1 VGYTLEQIRFIIDL
15 VEDKSR
21 VGVCFDTCHAYT
33 SGYDIKSE
41 DGYQKTFL
49 QFENI
54 IDFKYLKGLHLNDS
68 KKDLGSRV
76 DRHDQIGEGLLGEEV
91 FRRIMNDR
99 RFDNIP
105 MILETPD
112 ESRWK
117 EEILMLYRL
126 VV

>member
-1 VGYTLEQIRFIIDL
+1 VGYTFEQIRFMIDL

-41 DGYQKTFL
+41 DGYRKIFQ

-54 IDFKYLKGLHLNDS
+54 IGFKYLKGIHLNDS

-91 FRRIMNDR
+91 FRRIMNDPQ
-99 RFDNIP
+99 FDNIP
-105 MILETPD
+105 IILETPD

-117 EEILMLYRL
+117 KEILMLYGMIE
-126 VV
+126 

>member
-1 VGYTLEQIRFIIDL
+1 VGYTFEQIRFMIDL

-41 DGYQKTFL
+41 DGYRKTFQ

-54 IDFKYLKGLHLNDS
+54 IGFKYLKGIHLNDS

-76 DRHDQIGEGLLGEEV
+76 DRHDKIGEGLLGEEV
-91 FRRIMNDR
+91 FSRMMNDP

-105 MILETPD
+105 IILETPD
-112 ESRWK
+112 ENQWK
-117 EEILMLYRL
+117 KEILMLYGMIE
-126 VV
+126 